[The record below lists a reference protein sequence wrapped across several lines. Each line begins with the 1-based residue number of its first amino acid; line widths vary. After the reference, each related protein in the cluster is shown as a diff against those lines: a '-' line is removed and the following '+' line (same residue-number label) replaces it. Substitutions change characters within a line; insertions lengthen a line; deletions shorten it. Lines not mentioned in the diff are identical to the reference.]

1 MMQKCRC
8 MAVSQQNFIISRQ
21 QSMSFVLLNW
31 KLKTLNMMS
40 CEELAVRW
48 IEIQCNT
55 QVQLN
60 QLADTNF
67 FLFLNFLYCTRLS
80 QFSNDSSFTVFKR
93 GPILFLVAIF
103 IVSLFERKIWWY
115 LWKLWI
121 CDLMGTEWEMAYL
134 NLVSSSFYCFPDL
147 V

>member
-1 MMQKCRC
+1 
-8 MAVSQQNFIISRQ
+8 
-21 QSMSFVLLNW
+21 
-31 KLKTLNMMS
+31 MS

-60 QLADTNF
+60 QLADTIF
-67 FLFLNFLYCTRLS
+67 FFFFLNFLYCTRLS

-103 IVSLFERKIWWY
+103 IVSLFERKIGG
-115 LWKLWI
+115 I
-121 CDLMGTEWEMAYL
+121 FENCEF
-134 NLVSSSFYCFPDL
+134 VI
-147 V
+147 